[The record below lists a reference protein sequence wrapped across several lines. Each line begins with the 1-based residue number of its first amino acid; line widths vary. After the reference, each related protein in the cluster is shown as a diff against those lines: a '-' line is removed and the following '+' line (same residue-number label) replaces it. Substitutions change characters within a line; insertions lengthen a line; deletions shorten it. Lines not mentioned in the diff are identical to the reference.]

1 MLKKLTLISFLLSLS
16 FYVVSQT
23 NGHKNVVVND
33 VTDAVTKFPTD
44 LESNYDELLTGWA
57 KKMHLTQSCN
67 YSEDGLVTYPDSVYI
82 NRLYALPTSMEM
94 SYNPLVR
101 KYIEMYARRRKQVSY
116 MLGEGKYYFPL
127 FEQELDKQGLPL
139 ELKYLPVIESALNPI
154 ARSRVGAT
162 GLWQFMLG
170 TGRMYDLEINSL
182 VDERSDPRR
191 STEAAVRY
199 LKVLYDI
206 YKDWNLVI
214 AAYNCGP
221 GNVNKAMRRS
231 GGMSDYWA
239 IYPYLPRETRG
250 YVPIFIAATYIMN
263 YYDKHEICPAQG
275 NLPVMMD
282 SLVINKNLH
291 FQQIADMINISVD
304 DLRAYNP
311 QFKQDIVPGAYKPYV
326 LNMPLTKVTAFIDK
340 QDTIYTHR
348 ATELFTHRKEAGLDV
363 VGGAAGLTHKVRR
376 GDTLSG
382 IARRYGVTL
391 AQLKRWNGLKSNTAA
406 VGRVLKV
413 SDPALAKKKT
423 TSTTTNTQLASN
435 ENNVSKPIEKVESI
449 AVVNESDNK
458 LYKLVKKTKPE
469 YVTTRYKV
477 KRGDTWSG
485 IAQKQGVSVSEIKQ
499 RNNVRGNNLIAGKTL
514 IIDKMRETVV
524 YDTIYFSEPQLTV
537 LEHDNEVITGLL
549 SDYVGELDK
558 SEKSSFPRINLSG
571 SDDNEDEDHIG
582 RTNLDASR
590 IVYHKVRIGET
601 IPQIAARYKVSRD
614 DIIAWN
620 KLSTKVPKVGQRLMI
635 YLPENEAE
643 GV

>member
-1 MLKKLTLISFLLSLS
+1 MLSLS
-16 FYVVSQT
+16 FCVFSQT
-23 NGHKNVVVND
+23 GGHRNVVVND
-33 VTDAVTKFPTD
+33 VTDAVSKFPDD
-44 LESNYDELLTGWA
+44 LENNYDEQLTRWA
-57 KKMHLTQSCN
+57 KKMRLTESCN

-82 NRLYALPTSMEM
+82 NRLHALPTTMEM

-162 GLWQFMLG
+162 GLWQFMLP
-170 TGRMYDLEINSL
+170 TGRMYDLEINSM
-182 VDERSDPRR
+182 VDERSDPKR

-199 LKVLYDI
+199 LKALFDI

-231 GGMSDYWA
+231 GGMTDYWA

-291 FQQIADMINISVD
+291 FQQIADMINIPID

-382 IARRYGVTL
+382 IARRYGISL
-391 AQLKRWNGLKSNTAA
+391 AQLKRWNGLKSNTVS
-406 VGRVLKV
+406 VGRSLNV
-413 SDPALAKKKT
+413 SDPSLAKKKN
-423 TSTTTNTQLASN
+423 TNTQTQLA
-435 ENNVSKPIEKVESI
+435 NNTPKPTEKVESV
-449 AVVNESDNK
+449 AVSNDSDNK

-477 KRGDTWSG
+477 RSGDTWSK
-485 IAQKQGVSVSEIKQ
+485 IAQKQGVSISEIKQ
-499 RNNVRGNNLIAGKTL
+499 RNNIRGNNLMAGKTL
-514 IIDKMRETVV
+514 IIEKMKEAVV
-524 YDTIYFSEPQLTV
+524 YDTIYFSEPQLAI
-537 LEHDNEVITGLL
+537 LEHDNEVITNLL

-558 SEKSSFPRINLSG
+558 DEKSSFPRVNLNDTEIE
-571 SDDNEDEDHIG
+571 DDGEHIG

-614 DIIAWN
+614 DIISWN
-620 KLSTKVPKVGQRLMI
+620 KLSAKVPKVGQRLMI
-635 YLPENEAE
+635 YLPENETE